1 MFNWLKNK
9 LNNLVPNDINDGLMT
24 SKFCTV
30 KLGSKIKI
38 PENVVGFVSYKDKI
52 YLEMDSGEHILNEE
66 SLSSLYKKQLG
77 KKKSIKKLNIDLY
90 FVNQSRFEHN
100 LNYKDKIPV
109 DHKMKKLTFDIKIT
123 SNVTDAKRFLETI
136 LITTANVNSRITDEI
151 YLSHIEE
158 FLRDYF
164 LKIELD
170 EMLIPEDM
178 KSKIFDKLSKH
189 LNKMG
194 VSLHKLEINL
204 SENSKLDKNSSNKS
218 SFFDFYREIKPK
230 DEEKQENTVDQK
242 EKLNYTLNSRETKSA
257 VNEEKPEEKED
268 KKEAV
273 SYCPRCQNK
282 LIQGSKFCHRC
293 GYQIK

>member
-24 SKFCTV
+24 SKFCTI

-52 YLEMDSGEHILNEE
+52 YLEMNSGEHILNEE
-66 SLSSLYKKQLG
+66 SLPSLYKKQLG

-109 DHKMKKLTFDIKIT
+109 NHKMKKLTFDIKIT
-123 SNVTDAKRFLETI
+123 SNVTDAKSFLETI

-151 YLSHIEE
+151 YLSYIEE

-178 KSKIFDKLSKH
+178 KSKIFDKLSKC

-242 EKLNYTLNSRETKSA
+242 EKLNYTLDSSETKTAS
-257 VNEEKPEEKED
+257 NDETGE
-268 KKEAV
+268 KKESV

-282 LIQGSKFCHRC
+282 LITGSKFCHRC